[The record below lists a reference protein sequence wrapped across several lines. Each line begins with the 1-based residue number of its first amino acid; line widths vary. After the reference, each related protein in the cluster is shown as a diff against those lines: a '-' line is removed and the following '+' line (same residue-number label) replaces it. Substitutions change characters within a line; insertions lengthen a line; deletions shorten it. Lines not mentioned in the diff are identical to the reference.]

1 MAPPR
6 SAHRAD
12 MPRAIAHYYYDQLY
26 ARRFRLEAYDGVMP
40 ILPERPVRIAR
51 TALDRMPKAP
61 ALEALVASCRA
72 EWFEGW
78 IFPENTYGAHPA
90 LLGLAELGVW
100 RLGTT
105 RRGRSF
111 GTLRELDLP
120 MKMVPIWTR
129 VELGAAGVERRL
141 HGIPLRWHPGAVAVI
156 AVTAATGRPVT
167 YRAWVIRP
175 PETPVIALYWSEA
188 QRIIDLF
195 RDMTASY
202 FALRPSTAAE
212 DIGGWAP
219 AERGLAASVPDDEAH
234 EATRDEERELVVV

>member
-6 SAHRAD
+6 SAHRAAT
-12 MPRAIAHYYYDQLY
+12 PHTIARYYYDQLY

-40 ILPERPVRIAR
+40 ILPDRPMQIAR
-51 TALDRMPKAP
+51 TALERMPKAP
-61 ALEALVASCRA
+61 ALQALVASSPA
-72 EWFEGW
+72 EWFTGW
-78 IFPENTYGAHPA
+78 IFPEHSHGAHSP

-105 RRGRSF
+105 RRGQSF

-129 VELGAAGVERRL
+129 VELGAPGIERRL
-141 HGIPLRWHPGAVAVI
+141 HGIPLRWHPRAMAVI

-175 PETPVIALYWSEA
+175 PETPVIALYWCEA

-202 FALRPSTAAE
+202 FALRPNTAV
-212 DIGGWAP
+212 DGPRDQAP
-219 AERGLAASVPDDEAH
+219 AERRLGASVPDDGAH
-234 EATRDEERELVVV
+234 EAAADEERALVVG